1 MPFVVIRK
9 PSGAF
14 AVVPVFSRDEAALMD
29 VAIRRLYTLREQA
42 EAKCKEL
49 EAQREERERK
59 LAASQMKLLD
69 EDAWST

>member
-1 MPFVVIRK
+1 MPYVVFRK

-14 AVVPVFSRDEAALMD
+14 DVGLVYSKDEAILMD
-29 VAIRRLYTLREQA
+29 VAVRRLYSLREQA

-69 EDAWST
+69 EDA